1 MRSEIRIKLDAFI
14 AAHYKQRFVR
24 GLMLALSGTMLLL
37 VGLFLLENQLWLSVQ
52 SRTVLFFGMWTMIIA
67 AWGVLVVQPLLKL
80 QGVGKVIS
88 HQEAAR
94 WVGNYFPEV
103 ADKLLNLLQLEEML
117 AITAENDLLLQGI
130 AQKTLAFSNT
140 PFLQA
145 LDWLKHKRWVRRLAL
160 LLVLLLGFSAY
171 QSAGIFNGANRV
183 FHYQTEYVPQ
193 APFRVELSP
202 SELVADQGKDLT
214 VNFMV
219 EGSVLPESIE
229 ILIDNQIIRAKKIKS
244 NHFQYTFPSVQAQ
257 FDFAIRAMDFDLGNY
272 HVNVNHPPQW
282 QALSAWADYPEY
294 TGKID
299 GECASTELLEVPE
312 GTIVTYELKGKYVNQ
327 WLVKSFG
334 GRWTSIGG
342 LGEKGDLAK
351 GQESTNH
358 LNTAKEQQQYKV
370 RANSSGGF
378 VFGMRGKQG
387 LSMDTFLSR
396 LEVQKDLFP
405 DIQCE
410 TVEDSVKMGVW
421 YFMGL
426 SGDDYAVRSVHF
438 YHRILR
444 KNGRSGDTNWMRTP
458 LFIGNESQI
467 SFTHALDL
475 GLMGI
480 QPGDAIEYQLAAMDN
495 DAVHGGKV
503 MRTPIKKL
511 ERASNDAVVA
521 LLEKQEAGIGQGM
534 SKSVKNLEKLQ
545 KEAKRLQ
552 ESLQQSGQ
560 SWDQENK
567 IKNWLN
573 EEQKML
579 QTIKQLEKKQSE
591 VNKQKERL
599 GEQSQE
605 LQKKKDAL
613 NERLKQLNNPE
624 MQKLID
630 EIQRLLQ
637 QKADKEQLKE
647 SMQKLSEMSQETA
660 KEMDKLMEQL
670 KQLELEEAVDAVAK
684 SMEDWAKTEED
695 LAQKTKE
702 EKGGQASE
710 ALKEAQAE
718 QNKALQSIEK
728 KIKDVEEKNAE
739 LEKPMELKT
748 GEEDRK
754 EAGDEAQKASQDLQN
769 NKKSA
774 ASEKM
779 KKSAQKMKEAMQ
791 NMQKSFEDQQ
801 KKRTAEDYQTLRA
814 LLENLIDASSRQE
827 ANFMELRKLSSD
839 NPRLATLNKEQMRLR
854 ESLMFIEDSLMALAK
869 RQPMI
874 DNFVTKEMSRVNV
887 QMGMAL
893 DNMKVRNSRGAA
905 VHEQFVMTGLNNLAD
920 MLMESLQSMQQ
931 QMQSDQKKDGDKS
944 CNNPNKSG
952 KGKNGKPKP
961 GGKLSDVQKALGEQL
976 QKMQQQKRGK
986 PGESGKQGEQGSPK
1000 TPGSQGESSQD
1011 GQRSLNEDLAKMALM
1026 QEALRR
1032 QVEQLRKELGQEGKQ
1047 GLSNGLQEVEKM
1059 MEQQEKDIVNG
1070 KITPQSIVR
1079 QKQIMTRL
1087 LENEKADRKQDQEDK
1102 RESNNPGNYIPEVPE
1117 NIKEAMRKKAE
1128 ERESMRRIQPAFKPY
1143 YKQSVQ
1149 KYLQIYSR

>member
-14 AAHYKQRFVR
+14 AAYYKQQFVR
-24 GLMLALSGTMLLL
+24 GLMLALSSTMLVL

-52 SRTVLFFGMWTMIIA
+52 SRTILFFGMWAIIIVA
-67 AWGVLVVQPLLKL
+67 FGVLVVQPILKL
-80 QGVGKVIS
+80 RGVGKVIA
-88 HQEAAR
+88 HEEAAR
-94 WVGNYFPEV
+94 WIGNHFPEV
-103 ADKLLNLLQLEEML
+103 SDKLLNLLQLEEMS

-130 AQKTLAFSNT
+130 AQKTVAFCNT
-140 PFLQA
+140 PFIQA
-145 LDWLKHKRWVRRLAL
+145 LDWLKHKRWVTRLAL
-160 LLVLLLGFSAY
+160 LLALLLGFSAY
-171 QSAGIFNGANRV
+171 QSAGILIGANRV

-193 APFRVELSP
+193 APFRVELTP
-202 SELVADQGKDLT
+202 AELVADQGKDLT
-214 VNFMV
+214 VNFKV
-219 EGSVLPESIE
+219 EGSILPESIQ
-229 ILIDNQIIRAKKIKS
+229 ILINKQIIRAKKIKA
-244 NHFQYTFPSVQAQ
+244 NHFQYTFSSVQTQ

-272 HVNVNHPPQW
+272 RVIVNHPPQW
-282 QALSAWADYPEY
+282 QAISAWADYPDY
-294 TGKID
+294 TGKMD

-312 GTIVTYELKGKYVNQ
+312 GTIITYELKGKYVSQ
-327 WLVKSFG
+327 WLVKSSG

-342 LGEKGDLAK
+342 ADEKGTLGK
-351 GQESTNH
+351 GQETADA
-358 LNTAKEQQQYKV
+358 LKTAKEQQQYKV
-370 RANSSGGF
+370 RANNSGGF
-378 VFGMRGKQG
+378 VFGMRGKKG
-387 LSMDTFLSR
+387 LSVDTFLSR

-410 TVEDSVKMGVW
+410 TQEDSVKMGVW

-426 SGDDYAVRSVHF
+426 AGDDYAVKSVHF

-444 KNGRSGDTNWMRTP
+444 KNGRSADTNWVKMP
-458 LFIGNESQI
+458 LFIGNESQV

-480 QPGDAIEYQLAAMDN
+480 QPGDAIEYQLAATDN
-495 DAVHGGKV
+495 DALHGGKV
-503 MRTPIKKL
+503 MRTPVRKL
-511 ERASNDAVVA
+511 ERPSNDAVVA
-521 LLEKQEAGIGQGM
+521 QLEKQEAGIGQGM

-670 KQLELEEAVDAVAK
+670 KQLELEEAVDAVVK
-684 SMEDWAKTEED
+684 SMEDWAKKEEE
-695 LAQKTKE
+695 LAQQTKE
-702 EKGGQASE
+702 EKGNQTSD
-710 ALKEAQAE
+710 ALKEAQTE
-718 QNKALQSIEK
+718 QNKALQNIEK
-728 KIKDVEEKNAE
+728 KIQDVEEKNAE
-739 LEKPMELKT
+739 LEKPMELMT

-791 NMQKSFEDQQ
+791 SMQKSFEDQQ
-801 KKRTAEDYQTLRA
+801 KKRAAEDYQTLRA
-814 LLENLIDASSRQE
+814 LLENLIDASNRQE

-920 MLMESLQSMQQ
+920 MLMESLQNMQQ

-952 KGKNGKPKP
+952 KGKSGKPKP
-961 GGKLSDVQKALGEQL
+961 GGKLSDAQKALGEQL

-986 PGESGKQGEQGSPK
+986 PGESGKQGDQGSPK

-1070 KITPQSIVR
+1070 KITPQSIER

-1087 LENEKADRKQDQEDK
+1087 LENEMADRKQDQDDK
-1102 RESNNPGNYIPEVPE
+1102 RESNNPGNYIPKVPE

-1128 ERESMRRIQPAFKPY
+1128 ERESLRKIQPAFKPY

>member
-14 AAHYKQRFVR
+14 AAYYKQQFVR
-24 GLMLALSGTMLLL
+24 GLMLALSSTMLVL

-52 SRTVLFFGMWTMIIA
+52 SRTILFFGMWAIIIVA
-67 AWGVLVVQPLLKL
+67 FGVLVVQPMLKL
-80 QGVGKVIS
+80 RGVGKVIS
-88 HQEAAR
+88 HEEAAR
-94 WVGNYFPEV
+94 WIGNHFPEV
-103 ADKLLNLLQLEEML
+103 SDKLLNLLQLEEMS

-130 AQKTLAFSNT
+130 AQKTVAFSNT
-140 PFLQA
+140 PFIQA
-145 LDWLKHKRWVRRLAL
+145 LDWLKHKRWVTRLAL
-160 LLVLLLGFSAY
+160 LLALLLGFSAY
-171 QSAGIFNGANRV
+171 QSAGILIGANRV

-193 APFRVELSP
+193 APFRIKLSP
-202 SELVADQGKDLT
+202 AELVADQGKDLT
-214 VNFMV
+214 VNFKV
-219 EGSVLPESIE
+219 EGSILPESIE
-229 ILIDNQIIRAKKIKS
+229 ILINKQIIRAKKIKA
-244 NHFQYTFPSVQAQ
+244 NHFQYTFSSVQTQ

-272 HVNVNHPPQW
+272 RVIVNHPPQW
-282 QALSAWADYPEY
+282 QAISAWADYPDY
-294 TGKID
+294 TGKMD

-312 GTIVTYELKGKYVNQ
+312 GTIITYELKGKYVSQ
-327 WLVKSFG
+327 WLVKSSG

-342 LGEKGDLAK
+342 ADEKGTLGK
-351 GQESTNH
+351 GQETTDA

-378 VFGMRGKQG
+378 VFGMRGKKG
-387 LSMDTFLSR
+387 LSVDTFLSR

-410 TVEDSVKMGVW
+410 TQEDSVKMGVW

-426 SGDDYAVRSVHF
+426 AGDDYAVKSVHF

-444 KNGRSGDTNWMRTP
+444 KNGRSADTNWVRTP

-480 QPGDAIEYQLAAMDN
+480 QPGDAIEYQLAATDN
-495 DAVHGGKV
+495 DALHGGKV
-503 MRTPIKKL
+503 MRTPVRKL
-511 ERASNDAVVA
+511 ERPSNDAVVA
-521 LLEKQEAGIGQGM
+521 QLEKQEAGIGQGM

-684 SMEDWAKTEED
+684 SMEDWAKKEEE
-695 LAQKTKE
+695 LAQQTKE
-702 EKGGQASE
+702 EKGNQTSD
-710 ALKEAQAE
+710 ALKEAHEE
-718 QNKALQSIEK
+718 QKAALQNIEK
-728 KIKDVEEKNAE
+728 KIQDVEEKNAE

-791 NMQKSFEDQQ
+791 SMQKSFEDQQ
-801 KKRTAEDYQTLRA
+801 KKRAAEDYQTLRA
-814 LLENLIDASSRQE
+814 LLENLIDASNRQE

-920 MLMESLQSMQQ
+920 MLMESLQNMQQ

-952 KGKNGKPKP
+952 KGKSGKPKP
-961 GGKLSDVQKALGEQL
+961 GGKLSDAQKALGEQL
-976 QKMQQQKRGK
+976 QKMQQQKRGN

-1070 KITPQSIVR
+1070 KITPQSIER

-1128 ERESMRRIQPAFKPY
+1128 ERESLRKIQPAFKPY

>member
-14 AAHYKQRFVR
+14 AAYYKQQFVR
-24 GLMLALSGTMLLL
+24 GLMLALSSTMLVL

-52 SRTVLFFGMWTMIIA
+52 SRTILFFGMWAIIIVA
-67 AWGVLVVQPLLKL
+67 FGVLVVQPMLKL
-80 QGVGKVIS
+80 RGVGKVIS
-88 HQEAAR
+88 HEEAAR
-94 WVGNYFPEV
+94 WIGNHFPEV
-103 ADKLLNLLQLEEML
+103 SDKLLNLLQLEEMS

-130 AQKTLAFSNT
+130 AQKTVAFSNT
-140 PFLQA
+140 PFIQA
-145 LDWLKHKRWVRRLAL
+145 LDWLKHKRWVTRLAL

-171 QSAGIFNGANRV
+171 QSAGILIGANRV

-193 APFRVELSP
+193 APFRIKLSP
-202 SELVADQGKDLT
+202 AELVADQGKDLT
-214 VNFMV
+214 VNFKV
-219 EGSVLPESIE
+219 EGSILPESIE
-229 ILIDNQIIRAKKIKS
+229 ILINKQIIRAKKIKA
-244 NHFQYTFPSVQAQ
+244 NHFQYTFSSVQTQ

-272 HVNVNHPPQW
+272 RVIVNHPPQW
-282 QALSAWADYPEY
+282 QAISAWADYPDY
-294 TGKID
+294 TGKMD

-312 GTIVTYELKGKYVNQ
+312 GTIITYELKGKYVSQ
-327 WLVKSFG
+327 WLVKSSG

-342 LGEKGDLAK
+342 ADEKGTLGK
-351 GQESTNH
+351 GQETTDA
-358 LNTAKEQQQYKV
+358 LKTAKEQQQYKV
-370 RANSSGGF
+370 RANNSGGF
-378 VFGMRGKQG
+378 VFGMRGKKG
-387 LSMDTFLSR
+387 LSVDTFLSR

-410 TVEDSVKMGVW
+410 TQEDSVKMGVW

-426 SGDDYAVRSVHF
+426 AGDDYAVKSVHF

-444 KNGRSGDTNWMRTP
+444 KNGRSADTNWVKMP
-458 LFIGNESQI
+458 LFIGNESQV

-480 QPGDAIEYQLAAMDN
+480 QPGDAIEYQLAATDN
-495 DAVHGGKV
+495 DALHGGKV
-503 MRTPIKKL
+503 MRTPVRKL
-511 ERASNDAVVA
+511 ERPSNDAVVA
-521 LLEKQEAGIGQGM
+521 QLEKQEAGIGQGM

-684 SMEDWAKTEED
+684 SMEDWAKKEEE
-695 LAQKTKE
+695 LAQQTKE
-702 EKGGQASE
+702 EKGNQTSD
-710 ALKEAQAE
+710 ALKEAHEE
-718 QNKALQSIEK
+718 QKAALQNIEK
-728 KIKDVEEKNAE
+728 KIQDVEEKNAE

-791 NMQKSFEDQQ
+791 SMQKSFEDQQ
-801 KKRTAEDYQTLRA
+801 KKRAAEDYQTLRA
-814 LLENLIDASSRQE
+814 LLENLIDASNRQE

-920 MLMESLQSMQQ
+920 MLMESLQNMQQ

-952 KGKNGKPKP
+952 KGKSGKPKP
-961 GGKLSDVQKALGEQL
+961 GGKLSDAQKALGEQL

-1070 KITPQSIVR
+1070 KITPQSIER

-1128 ERESMRRIQPAFKPY
+1128 ERESLRKIQPAFKPY

>member
-1 MRSEIRIKLDAFI
+1 MKSEIRIKLDAFI
-14 AAHYKQRFVR
+14 AAYYKQQFVR
-24 GLMLALSGTMLLL
+24 GLMMALALTLLTL

-52 SRTVLFFGMWTMIIA
+52 SRTILFFGMWAMILA
-67 AWGVLVVQPLLKL
+67 LWGVLVLQPFLKL
-80 QGVGKVIS
+80 RGVGKVIS
-88 HQEAAR
+88 HEEAAR
-94 WVGNYFPEV
+94 WIGNHFSDV
-103 ADKLLNLLQLEEML
+103 SDKLLNLLQLEDMS
-117 AITAENDLLLQGI
+117 ATSVENDLLLQGI
-130 AQKTLAFSNT
+130 AQKTVAFSNT
-140 PFLQA
+140 PFIQA
-145 LDWLKHKRWVRRLAL
+145 LDWLKHKRWMSRLAL

-171 QSAGIFNGANRV
+171 QSAGIINGANRV
-183 FHYQTEYVPQ
+183 FHYQTEYVPK

-214 VNFMV
+214 VNFKV
-219 EGSVLPESIE
+219 EGSILPESIE
-229 ILIDNQIIRAKKIKS
+229 ILIDKQIIRAKKIKS

-272 HVNVNHPPQW
+272 RVNVNHPPQW

-312 GTIVTYELKGKYVNQ
+312 GTIVTYELKGKYVSQ
-327 WLVKSFG
+327 WMVKSSG

-342 LGEKGDLAK
+342 SGGKGTSAIGEETSDA
-351 GQESTNH
+351 

-378 VFGMRGKQG
+378 VFGMRGKKG
-387 LSMDTFLSR
+387 LSVDTFLSR

-410 TVEDSVKMGVW
+410 TQEDSVKMGVW
-421 YFMGL
+421 YFLGL
-426 SGDDYAVRSVHF
+426 AGDDYAVKSVHF

-444 KNGRSGDTNWMRTP
+444 KNGRSADTNWVKMP
-458 LFIGNESQI
+458 LFIGNESQV

-480 QPGDAIEYQLAAMDN
+480 QPGDAIEYQLSATDN

-503 MRTPIKKL
+503 MRTTIKKL

-521 LLEKQEAGIGQGM
+521 QLEKQEAGIGQGM

-552 ESLQQSGQ
+552 ESLQQTGQ

-710 ALKEAQAE
+710 ALKEAQTE

-814 LLENLIDASSRQE
+814 LLENLIDASNRQE

-952 KGKNGKPKP
+952 KGKSGKPKP
-961 GGKLSDVQKALGEQL
+961 GGKLSDAQKALGEQL

-1032 QVEQLRKELGQEGKQ
+1032 QVEQLRKELGQEGNQ

-1070 KITPQSIVR
+1070 KITPQSIER

-1128 ERESMRRIQPAFKPY
+1128 ERESLRKIQPAFKPY

>member
-14 AAHYKQRFVR
+14 AAYYKQQFVR
-24 GLMLALSGTMLLL
+24 GLMLALSSTMLVL

-52 SRTVLFFGMWTMIIA
+52 SRTILFFGMWAIIIVA
-67 AWGVLVVQPLLKL
+67 FGVLVVQPILKL
-80 QGVGKVIS
+80 RGVGKVIA
-88 HQEAAR
+88 HEEAAR
-94 WVGNYFPEV
+94 WIGNHFPEV
-103 ADKLLNLLQLEEML
+103 SDKLLNLLQLEEMS

-130 AQKTLAFSNT
+130 AQKTVAFCNT
-140 PFLQA
+140 PFIQA
-145 LDWLKHKRWVRRLAL
+145 LDWLKHKRWVTRLAL
-160 LLVLLLGFSAY
+160 LLALLLGFSAY
-171 QSAGIFNGANRV
+171 QSAGILIGANRV

-193 APFRVELSP
+193 APFRVELTP
-202 SELVADQGKDLT
+202 AELVADQGKDLT
-214 VNFMV
+214 VNFKV
-219 EGSVLPESIE
+219 EGSILPESIQ
-229 ILIDNQIIRAKKIKS
+229 ILINKQIIRAKKIKA
-244 NHFQYTFPSVQAQ
+244 NHFQYTFSSVQTQ

-272 HVNVNHPPQW
+272 RVIVNHPPQW
-282 QALSAWADYPEY
+282 QAISAWADYPDY
-294 TGKID
+294 TGKMD

-312 GTIVTYELKGKYVNQ
+312 GTIITYELKGKYVSQ
-327 WLVKSFG
+327 WLVKSSG

-342 LGEKGDLAK
+342 ADEKGTLGK
-351 GQESTNH
+351 GQETADA
-358 LNTAKEQQQYKV
+358 LKTAKEQQQYKV
-370 RANSSGGF
+370 RANNSGGF
-378 VFGMRGKQG
+378 VFGMRGKKG
-387 LSMDTFLSR
+387 LSVDTFLSR

-410 TVEDSVKMGVW
+410 TQEDSVKMGVW

-426 SGDDYAVRSVHF
+426 AGDDYAVKSVHF

-444 KNGRSGDTNWMRTP
+444 KNGRSADTNWVKMP
-458 LFIGNESQI
+458 LFIGNESQV

-480 QPGDAIEYQLAAMDN
+480 QPGDAIEYQLAATDN
-495 DAVHGGKV
+495 DALHGGKV
-503 MRTPIKKL
+503 MRTPVRKL
-511 ERASNDAVVA
+511 ERPSNDAVVA
-521 LLEKQEAGIGQGM
+521 QLEKQEAGIGQGM

-605 LQKKKDAL
+605 LQKKKDVL

-670 KQLELEEAVDAVAK
+670 KQLELEEAVDAVVK
-684 SMEDWAKTEED
+684 SMEDWAKKEEE
-695 LAQKTKE
+695 LAQQTKE
-702 EKGGQASE
+702 EKGNQTSD
-710 ALKEAQAE
+710 ALKEAQTE
-718 QNKALQSIEK
+718 QNKALQNIEK
-728 KIKDVEEKNAE
+728 KIQDVEEKNAE
-739 LEKPMELKT
+739 LEKPMELMT

-791 NMQKSFEDQQ
+791 SMQKSFEDQQ
-801 KKRTAEDYQTLRA
+801 KKRAAEDYQTLRA
-814 LLENLIDASSRQE
+814 LLENLIDASNRQE

-920 MLMESLQSMQQ
+920 MLMESLQNMQQ

-952 KGKNGKPKP
+952 KGKSGKPKP
-961 GGKLSDVQKALGEQL
+961 GGKLSDAQKALGEQL

-986 PGESGKQGEQGSPK
+986 PGESGKQGDQGSPK

-1070 KITPQSIVR
+1070 KITPQSIER

-1087 LENEKADRKQDQEDK
+1087 LENEMADRKQDQDDK
-1102 RESNNPGNYIPEVPE
+1102 RESNNPGNYIPKVPE

-1128 ERESMRRIQPAFKPY
+1128 ERESLRKIQPAFKPY

>member
-14 AAHYKQRFVR
+14 AAYYKQQFVR
-24 GLMLALSGTMLLL
+24 GLMLALSSTMLVL

-52 SRTVLFFGMWTMIIA
+52 SRTILFFGMWAIIIVA
-67 AWGVLVVQPLLKL
+67 FGVLVVQPMLKL
-80 QGVGKVIS
+80 RGVGKVIS
-88 HQEAAR
+88 HEEAAR
-94 WVGNYFPEV
+94 WIGNHFPEV
-103 ADKLLNLLQLEEML
+103 SDKLLNLLQLEEMS

-130 AQKTLAFSNT
+130 AQKTVAFSNT
-140 PFLQA
+140 PFIQA
-145 LDWLKHKRWVRRLAL
+145 LDWLKHKRWVTRLAL

-171 QSAGIFNGANRV
+171 QSAGILIGANRV

-193 APFRVELSP
+193 APFRIKLSP
-202 SELVADQGKDLT
+202 AELVADQGKDLT
-214 VNFMV
+214 VNFKV
-219 EGSVLPESIE
+219 EGSILPESIE
-229 ILIDNQIIRAKKIKS
+229 ILINKQIIRAKKIKA
-244 NHFQYTFPSVQAQ
+244 NHFQYTFSSVQTQ

-272 HVNVNHPPQW
+272 RVIVNHPPQW
-282 QALSAWADYPEY
+282 QAISAWADYPDY
-294 TGKID
+294 TGKMD

-312 GTIVTYELKGKYVNQ
+312 GTIITYELKGKYVSQ
-327 WLVKSFG
+327 WLVKSSG

-342 LGEKGDLAK
+342 ADEKGTLGK
-351 GQESTNH
+351 GQETTDA
-358 LNTAKEQQQYKV
+358 LKTAKEQQQYKV
-370 RANSSGGF
+370 RANNSGGF
-378 VFGMRGKQG
+378 VFGMRGKKG
-387 LSMDTFLSR
+387 LSVDTFLSR

-410 TVEDSVKMGVW
+410 TQEDSVKMGVW

-426 SGDDYAVRSVHF
+426 AGDDYAVKSVHF

-444 KNGRSGDTNWMRTP
+444 KNGRSGDTNWVKMP
-458 LFIGNESQI
+458 LFTGNESQV

-480 QPGDAIEYQLAAMDN
+480 QPGDAIEYQLAATDN
-495 DAVHGGKV
+495 DALHGGKV
-503 MRTPIKKL
+503 MRTPVRKL
-511 ERASNDAVVA
+511 ERPSNDAVLA
-521 LLEKQEAGIGQGM
+521 QLEQQEAGIGQGM

-552 ESLQQSGQ
+552 ESLKQMGQ

-591 VNKQKERL
+591 VNKQKQRL
-599 GEQSQE
+599 GEQPQE

-613 NERLKQLNNPE
+613 NDRLKQLNNPE

-647 SMQKLSEMSQETA
+647 SMQKLSEMSHETA

-684 SMEDWAKTEED
+684 SMEDWAKKEEE
-695 LAQKTKE
+695 LAQQTKE
-702 EKGGQASE
+702 EKGNQTSE
-710 ALKEAQAE
+710 ALKEAHEE
-718 QNKALQSIEK
+718 QKAALQDIEK

-748 GEEDRK
+748 GEEDLK

-779 KKSAQKMKEAMQ
+779 KKSAQKMKDAMQ

-814 LLENLIDASSRQE
+814 LLENLIDASNRQE

-920 MLMESLQSMQQ
+920 MLMESLQNMQQ

-952 KGKNGKPKP
+952 KGKSGKPKP
-961 GGKLSDVQKALGEQL
+961 GGKLSDAQKALGEQL

-1011 GQRSLNEDLAKMALM
+1011 GQRLLNEDLAKMALM

-1059 MEQQEKDIVNG
+1059 MERQEKDIVNG
-1070 KITPQSIVR
+1070 KITPQSIER

-1102 RESNNPGNYIPEVPE
+1102 RESNNPGNYIPEVPDD
-1117 NIKEAMRKKAE
+1117 IKEAMRKKSE